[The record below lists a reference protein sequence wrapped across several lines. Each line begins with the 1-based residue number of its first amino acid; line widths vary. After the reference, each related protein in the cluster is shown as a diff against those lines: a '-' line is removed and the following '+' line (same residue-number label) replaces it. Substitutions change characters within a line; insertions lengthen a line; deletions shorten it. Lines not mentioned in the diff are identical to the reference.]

1 MNWAESFS
9 FLPVMVIAP
18 QKFALLFAFGSMTMY
33 HGKKRAV
40 SGDAFFL
47 ERGFCSGIYEGTQ
60 GRRHWIS

>member
-40 SGDAFFL
+40 SVDARFFW
-47 ERGFCSGIYEGTQ
+47 RGGFVVEFMKGKLGGIGV
-60 GRRHWIS
+60 H